1 LRGEENKVAHE
12 RGCFIKA
19 SQLLFFSLI
28 LLQNL
33 CTAQTREKKFVK
45 MFFPDGGVITAELAV
60 TDEERQL
67 GLMHRK
73 KINPDQGM
81 LLVFEQVN
89 FYSIWMKNM
98 KVPLDILW
106 LDREKRIVHIER
118 DVPPCEEDPCPTY
131 TSRLPAI
138 YVLELKAGS
147 VKEHKLKMYDRVDF
161 VLKLE

>member
-1 LRGEENKVAHE
+1 MENKMAHK
-12 RGCFIKA
+12 RGYFIKI
-19 SQLLFFSLI
+19 SQLLFASFI

-33 CTAQTREKKFVK
+33 CVAQTHGKRFIK
-45 MFFPDGGVITAELAV
+45 MFLPDGYAITAELAV

-73 KINPDQGM
+73 KINSNQGM
-81 LLVFEQVN
+81 LLVFERVN

-98 KVPLDILW
+98 RIPLDILW

-118 DVPPCEEDPCPTY
+118 DVPPCKEEPCPTY
-131 TSRLPAI
+131 TSRFPAM

-147 VKEHKLKMYDRVDF
+147 VNEHKLKMYDRVDF
-161 VLKLE
+161 VLKLQ